1 MFETN
6 THLLAD
12 NPSRIYQG
20 IAVSDLDGDGAYE
33 CVVGAQG
40 GRNLVLKWGGDAF
53 YDVAVDVLADQR
65 GPAMGIAAG
74 DVDGDG
80 REEIYVANGE
90 AAPDRLF
97 AWRRG
102 GWVDLFAG
110 YGARPVSSGAV
121 LALDR
126 FGMGRYGF
134 LVANEGGPFRFFEL
148 MSEDRLEDHA
158 PVMGLARIA
167 GGRSLVAGPIVSA
180 GQDVYAGNEGIGN
193 MLFVAGGQG
202 QFLEQAAHFGLA
214 DAAAAARGVALI
226 DVNFDGRFD
235 IVCANAAGEQR
246 IFVQGAQGSFAVMEM
261 AGWGEARRGRS
272 VVVAD
277 FDNDG
282 FEEIFLH
289 CHGESNRLLGW
300 RDGDWRGLDCGAAV
314 EPAGYGS
321 GAAVGDWNG
330 DGRLELLLAHGEG
343 HAQPLSLY
351 GSEGNGNHWLRL
363 AVLTAQGAPARG
375 AVVRMQCEGRVQM
388 RVIDCGSGY
397 LCQMEPVA
405 HFGLGKSSSVDWVEI
420 RWLDGVTQRILAPR
434 ADFQH
439 RVAYPSG

>member
-1 MFETN
+1 MFVSLSS
-6 THLLAD
+6 LLAD
-12 NPSRIYQG
+12 NPAQSYQG

-33 CVVGAQG
+33 CYVGAQG
-40 GRNLVLKWGGDAF
+40 GRNLVLKWGGDSF

-65 GPAMGIAAG
+65 GPATGIAAA
-74 DVDGDG
+74 DIDGDG

-110 YGARPVSSGAV
+110 FGARPASSRAV

-148 MSEDRLEDHA
+148 MGEDRLEDHA
-158 PVMGLARIA
+158 AVMGLARIA
-167 GGRSLVAGPIVSA
+167 GGRSLVAGPIVSR
-180 GQDVYAGNEGIGN
+180 GLDVYAGNEGIGN
-193 MLFVAGGQG
+193 MLFVQGGQG
-202 QFLEQAAHFGLA
+202 QYLEQAAHFGLA

-226 DVNFDGRFD
+226 DVNFDGRLD
-235 IVCANAAGEQR
+235 LVCANAAGAQR
-246 IFVQGAQGSFAVMEM
+246 IFVQGSQGSFAVMEM
-261 AGWGEARRGRS
+261 AGWNEARRGRS

-289 CHGESNRLLGW
+289 CHGEANRLLGW
-300 RDGDWRGLDCGAAV
+300 RDGDWRALDCGAAA
-314 EPAGYGS
+314 EPRGYGT
-321 GAAVGDWNG
+321 GAAVGDWNQ

-343 HAQPLSLY
+343 DAQPLSLY
-351 GSEGNGNHWLRL
+351 GSVSNGNHWLRV

-375 AVVRMQCEGRVQM
+375 AVVRMQCEGRGQM

-405 HFGLGKSSSVDWVEI
+405 HFGLGAAGIVDWVEL
-420 RWLDGVTQRILAPR
+420 RWLDGVTRRILNPR
-434 ADFQH
+434 VDCLH
-439 RVAYPSG
+439 RIAYPSA